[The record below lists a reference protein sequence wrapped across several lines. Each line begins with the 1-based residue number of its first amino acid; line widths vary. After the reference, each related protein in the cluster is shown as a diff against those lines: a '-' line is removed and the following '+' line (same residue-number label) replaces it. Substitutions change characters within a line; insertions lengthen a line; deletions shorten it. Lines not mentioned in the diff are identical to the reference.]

1 MAAGIAAADVT
12 FSGTANFGYN
22 DTDHKTGE
30 SVGAAFSDLDLNIG
44 FSQELNNGFTAGASV
59 ELDYADANQGNDI
72 SASDA
77 LVSLTNG
84 ESGIYYG
91 DTDHAAE
98 NAWTAVGSMDN
109 DSFLDA
115 DGKMV
120 TRADMTFGGAK
131 IGISLGDDSN
141 YTVTAAS
148 GSIPAVMG
156 N

>member
-44 FSQELNNGFTAGASV
+44 FSQELNNGFTAGAAV

-91 DTDHAAE
+91 I
-98 NAWTAVGSMDN
+98 MP
-109 DSFLDA
+109 L
-115 DGKMV
+115 KMPGPLSAPWRPTPSV
-120 TRADMTFGGAK
+120 TQTTK
-131 IGISLGDDSN
+131 W
-141 YTVTAAS
+141 
-148 GSIPAVMG
+148 
-156 N
+156 